1 MRPTSPICIGRV
13 VSAAFSPP
21 KEKQMRFNM
30 KTIAAVLL
38 IAGLAASAAPASAE
52 EFDGPYVGVAAGF
65 TRDEVGPALPQ
76 DVTISG
82 DRGQDAVYFQG
93 FAGYNLAV
101 APRVRVGAE
110 AAFGIGADDDFVASA
125 NGTSLEIDPEYSFE
139 FTGRVGYLVTDKLLA
154 YARGGYQNARVE
166 FELTEAGAA
175 PVRDK
180 ESLDGWLVGGGLDY
194 AIGDHLSTR
203 VEYRYVDLGNDGAS
217 YDRHQILAGVAWN
230 F

>member
-1 MRPTSPICIGRV
+1 
-13 VSAAFSPP
+13 
-21 KEKQMRFNM
+21 MRFNM
-30 KTIAAVLL
+30 KKFAAALL

-52 EFDGPYVGVAAGF
+52 AFDGPYVGVAAGF

-101 APRVRVGAE
+101 APRVRLGTE
-110 AAFGIGADDDFVASA
+110 AAFGIGADDNFVASNTNA
-125 NGTSLEIDPEYSFE
+125 SLDIDPEYSFE
-139 FTGRVGYLVTDKLLA
+139 FTGRVGYVVSDKLMA

-166 FELTEAGAA
+166 FELAEAGST
-175 PVRDK
+175 VLRDK
-180 ESLDGWLVGGGLDY
+180 DNLDGWLVGGGLDY
-194 AIGDHLSTR
+194 AFGDHLSTR

-217 YDRHQILAGVAWN
+217 WDRHQVLAGVAWN